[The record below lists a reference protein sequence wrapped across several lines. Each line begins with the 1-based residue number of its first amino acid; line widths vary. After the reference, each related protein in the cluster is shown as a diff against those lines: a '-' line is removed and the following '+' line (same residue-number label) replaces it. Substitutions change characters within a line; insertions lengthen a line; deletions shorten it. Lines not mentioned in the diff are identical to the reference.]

1 MHTLLSEILV
11 FFHNY
16 EFLYYIIE
24 QNGLILRILRI
35 MLKSFISMLVYLGFT
50 FSAVVKA
57 LALQNILRVRNVR
70 VEIFLAWFGLKK
82 EIIWCK
88 RKLNFMHRRLILGVL

>member
-16 EFLYYIIE
+16 EFLYYVME
-24 QNGLILRILRI
+24 KKGLILRIVQ
-35 MLKSFISMLVYLGFT
+35 SFISMLVYLGFI

-70 VEIFLAWFGLKK
+70 VEIFLAWFGPEKK
-82 EIIWCK
+82 LYGANE
-88 RKLNFMHRRLILGVL
+88 N

>member
-16 EFLYYIIE
+16 EFLYYVIE
-24 QNGLILRILRI
+24 KKGLILRMVRI
-35 MLKSFISMLVYLGFT
+35 NYKMLKSFIPMLVYLGFT

-70 VEIFLAWFGLKK
+70 VEIFLAWFGPEKK
-82 EIIWCK
+82 LYGANE
-88 RKLNFMHRRLILGVL
+88 N

>member
-1 MHTLLSEILV
+1 
-11 FFHNY
+11 
-16 EFLYYIIE
+16 
-24 QNGLILRILRI
+24 

-70 VEIFLAWFGLKK
+70 VEIFLAWFGPEKK
-82 EIIWCK
+82 LYGANE
-88 RKLNFMHRRLILGVL
+88 N